1 MTEYIKNNHI
11 LMMKL
16 KKIHNLL
23 YILFLTFFTFATV
36 NASDDESFRPPGRF
50 VSIGFQ
56 TMYIDCMGNKSPT
69 VLIDVGIAGSS
80 ASWYKIAQTLSNDV
94 RVCLYDRAGYG
105 WSDPGRGER
114 TTATIAHELNLL
126 INKAEIP
133 GPFVLVGHSFG
144 GFTARYLAAKFP
156 KNVVGLVLVDS
167 SHPEQIYRLSAL
179 DKVKQKPL
187 VTGRKNLA
195 PEDFSEFERKWYFLN
210 SSRKATLA
218 QMGELKYF
226 KESAYQVKHSGP
238 IKDIPVAVLS
248 RGIGQLPELD
258 GVSLE
263 NEWQDMQKD
272 LLKLSRNSWHL
283 IVADSGHEIHKEA
296 PNHVVEN
303 ILKVVNKS
311 KNSAK

>member
-1 MTEYIKNNHI
+1 
-11 LMMKL
+11 MMKL

-23 YILFLTFFTFATV
+23 YILFITFFTFATV
-36 NASDDESFRPPGRF
+36 NASDDEPFRPPGRF
-50 VSIGFQ
+50 VNIGFQ
-56 TMYIDCMGNKSPT
+56 TMYIDCVGNKSPT
-69 VLIDVGIAGSS
+69 ILIDVGIAGSS
-80 ASWYKIAQTLSNDV
+80 ASWYKIAQTLSNNV
-94 RVCLYDRAGYG
+94 RTCLYDRAGYG

-114 TTATIAHELNLL
+114 TTATIVHELNLL

-144 GFTARYLAAKFP
+144 GFTARYLAARFP

-167 SHPEQIYRLSAL
+167 SHPDQIYRLSAL
-179 DKVKQKPL
+179 DKVKQKSL
-187 VTGRKNLA
+187 VTGRKNLP
-195 PEDFSEFERKWYFLN
+195 PEDLSEFERKWYFLN

-248 RGIGQLPELD
+248 RGIGQLPELS

-272 LLKLSRNSWHL
+272 LMKLSRNSWHL
-283 IVADSGHEIHKEA
+283 IVTDSGHEIHREA
-296 PNHVVEN
+296 PNHVIEN

>member
-1 MTEYIKNNHI
+1 
-11 LMMKL
+11 MMKL

-23 YILFLTFFTFATV
+23 YILFITFFTFATV
-36 NASDDESFRPPGRF
+36 NASDDEPFRPPGRF
-50 VSIGFQ
+50 VNIGFQ
-56 TMYIDCMGNKSPT
+56 TMYIDCVGNKSPT
-69 VLIDVGIAGSS
+69 ILIDVGIAGSS
-80 ASWYKIAQTLSNDV
+80 ASWYKIAQTLSNNV
-94 RVCLYDRAGYG
+94 RTCLYDRAGYG

-114 TTATIAHELNLL
+114 TTATIVHELNLL

-144 GFTARYLAAKFP
+144 GFTARYLAARFP

-167 SHPEQIYRLSAL
+167 SHPDQIYRLSAL
-179 DKVKQKPL
+179 DKVKQKSL
-187 VTGRKNLA
+187 VTGRKNLP

-248 RGIGQLPELD
+248 RGIGQLPELS

-283 IVADSGHEIHKEA
+283 IVTDSGHEIHREA
-296 PNHVVEN
+296 PNHVIEN

>member
-1 MTEYIKNNHI
+1 
-11 LMMKL
+11 MMKL

-23 YILFLTFFTFATV
+23 YILFITFFTFATV
-36 NASDDESFRPPGRF
+36 NASDDEPFRPPGRF
-50 VSIGFQ
+50 VNIGFQ
-56 TMYIDCMGNKSPT
+56 TMYIDCVGNKSPT
-69 VLIDVGIAGSS
+69 ILIDVGIAGSS
-80 ASWYKIAQTLSNDV
+80 ASWYKIAQTLSNNV
-94 RVCLYDRAGYG
+94 RTCLYDRAGYG

-114 TTATIAHELNLL
+114 TTATIVHELNLL

-144 GFTARYLAAKFP
+144 GFTARYLAARFP

-167 SHPEQIYRLSAL
+167 SHPDQIYRLSAL
-179 DKVKQKPL
+179 DKVKQKSL
-187 VTGRKNLA
+187 VTGRKNLP

-248 RGIGQLPELD
+248 RGIGQLPELS

-283 IVADSGHEIHKEA
+283 IVPDSGHEIHKEA
-296 PNHVVEN
+296 PNHVIEN

>member
-1 MTEYIKNNHI
+1 
-11 LMMKL
+11 MMKL

-23 YILFLTFFTFATV
+23 YILFITFFTFATV
-36 NASDDESFRPPGRF
+36 NASDDEPFRPPGRF
-50 VSIGFQ
+50 VNIGFQ

-69 VLIDVGIAGSS
+69 ILIDVGIAGSS
-80 ASWYKIAQTLSNDV
+80 ASWYKIAQTLSNNV
-94 RVCLYDRAGYG
+94 RTCLYDRAGYG

-114 TTATIAHELNLL
+114 TTATIVHELNLL

-167 SHPEQIYRLSAL
+167 SHPDQIYRLSAL
-179 DKVKQKPL
+179 DKVKQKSL
-187 VTGRKNLA
+187 VTGRKNLP

-248 RGIGQLPELD
+248 RGIGQLPELS

-283 IVADSGHEIHKEA
+283 IVTDSGHEIHKEA

-311 KNSAK
+311 KK

>member
-1 MTEYIKNNHI
+1 
-11 LMMKL
+11 MMKL

-23 YILFLTFFTFATV
+23 YILFITFFTFATV
-36 NASDDESFRPPGRF
+36 NASDDEPFRPPGRF
-50 VSIGFQ
+50 VNIGFQ
-56 TMYIDCMGNKSPT
+56 TMYIDCVGNKSPT
-69 VLIDVGIAGSS
+69 ILIDVGIAGSS
-80 ASWYKIAQTLSNDV
+80 ASWYKIAQTLSNNV
-94 RVCLYDRAGYG
+94 RTCLYDRAGYG

-114 TTATIAHELNLL
+114 TTATIVHELNLL

-179 DKVKQKPL
+179 DNAKQKPL
-187 VTGRKNLA
+187 VTGRNNFA

-210 SSRKATLA
+210 SSRKATFA

-248 RGIGQLPELD
+248 RGIGQLPELS

-283 IVADSGHEIHKEA
+283 IVTDSGHEIHKEA
-296 PNHVVEN
+296 PNHVIEN

-311 KNSAK
+311 KNSTK

>member
-1 MTEYIKNNHI
+1 
-11 LMMKL
+11 MMKL

-23 YILFLTFFTFATV
+23 YILFITFFTFATV
-36 NASDDESFRPPGRF
+36 NASDDEPFRPPGRF
-50 VSIGFQ
+50 VNIGFQ
-56 TMYIDCMGNKSPT
+56 TMYIDCVGNKSPT
-69 VLIDVGIAGSS
+69 ILIDVGIAGSS

-167 SHPEQIYRLSAL
+167 SHPDQIYRLSAL
-179 DKVKQKPL
+179 DKVKQKSL
-187 VTGRKNLA
+187 VTGRKNLP
-195 PEDFSEFERKWYFLN
+195 PEDLSEFERKWYFLN

-248 RGIGQLPELD
+248 RGIGQLPELS

-296 PNHVVEN
+296 PNHIVEN

>member
-1 MTEYIKNNHI
+1 
-11 LMMKL
+11 MMKL

-23 YILFLTFFTFATV
+23 YILFITFFTFATV
-36 NASDDESFRPPGRF
+36 NASDDEPFRPPGRF
-50 VSIGFQ
+50 VNIGFQ
-56 TMYIDCMGNKSPT
+56 TMYIDCVGNKSPT
-69 VLIDVGIAGSS
+69 ILIDVGIAGSS
-80 ASWYKIAQTLSNDV
+80 ASWYKIAQTLSNNV
-94 RVCLYDRAGYG
+94 RTCLYDRAGYG

-114 TTATIAHELNLL
+114 TTATIVHELNLL

-144 GFTARYLAAKFP
+144 GFTARYLAARFP

-179 DKVKQKPL
+179 DKAEQKPL
-187 VTGRKNLA
+187 VTGRKNLV
-195 PEDFSEFERKWYFLN
+195 PDDFSEFERKWYFLN

-248 RGIGQLPELD
+248 RGIGQLPELS

-296 PNHVVEN
+296 PNHIVEN

>member
-1 MTEYIKNNHI
+1 
-11 LMMKL
+11 MMKL

-23 YILFLTFFTFATV
+23 YILFITFFTFATV
-36 NASDDESFRPPGRF
+36 NASDDEPFRPPGRF
-50 VSIGFQ
+50 VNIGFQ
-56 TMYIDCMGNKSPT
+56 TMYIDCLGNKSPT
-69 VLIDVGIAGSS
+69 ILIDVGIAGSS
-80 ASWYKIAQTLSNDV
+80 ASWYKIAQTLSNNV
-94 RVCLYDRAGYG
+94 RTCLYDRAGYG

-114 TTATIAHELNLL
+114 TTATIVHELNLL

-144 GFTARYLAAKFP
+144 GFTARYLAARFP

-167 SHPEQIYRLSAL
+167 SHPDQIYRLSAL
-179 DKVKQKPL
+179 DKVKQKSL
-187 VTGRKNLA
+187 VTGRKNLP

-248 RGIGQLPELD
+248 RGIGQLPELS

-283 IVADSGHEIHKEA
+283 IVTDSGHEIHREA
-296 PNHVVEN
+296 PNHVIEN

>member
-1 MTEYIKNNHI
+1 
-11 LMMKL
+11 MMKL
-16 KKIHNLL
+16 KKTHNLL
-23 YILFLTFFTFATV
+23 YILFITFFAFAAV
-36 NASDDESFRPPGRF
+36 NASDDEPFRPPGRF
-50 VSIGFQ
+50 VNIGFQ

-80 ASWYKIAQTLSNDV
+80 ASWYKIAQTLSNNV
-94 RVCLYDRAGYG
+94 RTCLYDRAGYG

-114 TTATIAHELNLL
+114 TTATIVHELNLL

-179 DKVKQKPL
+179 DNSKQKPL
-187 VTGRKNLA
+187 VTGRNNFA
-195 PEDFSEFERKWYFLN
+195 PEDFSDFERKWYFLN
-210 SSRKATLA
+210 SSRKATFA

-248 RGIGQLPELD
+248 RGIGQLPELG

-283 IVADSGHEIHKEA
+283 IVTDSGHEIHKEA

-303 ILKVVNKS
+303 ILKVVKKS